1 MPKWGDMTIMIGENT
16 LPSEA
21 GKLPGNAMLGTLNKI
36 LEMFASY
43 SQGNIPLDSL
53 LSCGAGLVNEVVG
66 IDSLSVFRLIE
77 EDGAPLARQTYR
89 WQKNQGPS
97 APAAGLLTM
106 PDSPIAQEGL
116 TTLETGECV
125 CLLRSE
131 LDETEAAATGQ
142 LPFMTRLIVPVILES
157 RLWGIVLFDDFTSER
172 RVDRDTTLFLRSA
185 ATLCANLIVRDEK
198 ARAAKETF
206 EAYKRE
212 TELSLASFKALL
224 NSFDG
229 IILAT
234 VPETGEILFINDRN
248 KAFFGIDEDGTGKRC
263 YELLHGRSER
273 CAYCPYFELEKKPGN
288 IVRWEPSDAH
298 IDTVFRMTA
307 LLIDWPG
314 GKKAH
319 LEFGVD
325 ITEARL
331 TQKALERREMMLD
344 TINRAAIVLL
354 SRKEESFKD
363 AITEGVGLIASVAN
377 IDRMSLSR
385 NIPRPDGHYASQI
398 YRWSRETGSEID
410 TRAELQVN
418 SYDRHIPRWWDVLSS
433 GECINSPARLLPEAE
448 ALKQFGC
455 VSVLAIPVFL
465 EEYFWGFA
473 LFENLSEEQT
483 FTENEIDIMRSA
495 SFMLMNAAARHEEAE
510 KVREADEHAHLI
522 LESMPYAC
530 TLLNQNHKVF
540 DCNDAL
546 VKLFHLDSKQQLFD
560 DPFIISPQYQPDGS
574 LSVEKSAAY
583 IKRGFEEGRCAFSWM
598 HKTVDGEG
606 IPAESMFVRGTFKGE
621 PILVG
626 YIHDRREYNVMMR
639 EIESRNQLLQT
650 LNKLSVVL
658 LRTSADSFETD
669 LRLAMGGMAEVVDID
684 RVTIWMNIELKG
696 RPYCKKAYE
705 WCSPAMAPMQDGSL
719 EVSFEDALP
728 GLMKKLQHKD
738 IIKGPA
744 SGFSETA
751 EKTLAAYG
759 TMSLWVFPLF
769 LHGRLWGFISFD
781 DCRRERA
788 FTENEES
795 ILLSASE
802 LIADAL
808 VRNDMEAGLRTS
820 AVRLQ
825 NALTEAQAA
834 NRAKSDFLSRM
845 SHEMRTPMNAIIGM
859 TMIGKSSPKL
869 AKKDYAFDKVSDASK
884 HLLGVINDVLDMSKI
899 EANKLELA
907 NDDFNFEDML
917 KKVVSVVNF
926 RVDERRQS
934 LHILIDK
941 DIPASLIGDDQ
952 RLAQVVTNLLSNAVK
967 FTPEEGMIRLE
978 ARLLREDNGLC
989 LIEISVA
996 DNGIGL
1002 TREQMKRV
1010 FTSFEQAE
1018 SGTSRTYGGTG
1029 LGLSISR
1036 RIVQMMGGEIWVESE
1051 LDRGS
1056 KFLFTVAL
1064 QQGREPRCE
1073 LAEGLRGRDIRIAV
1087 VDGDPETRAFFALVA
1102 ESLGIGCRT
1111 AESAGEALALLEADR
1126 RCNIWFIDWELPG
1139 MNGIVLAEL
1148 IRKTMTPEA
1157 FVLLFSVAD
1166 WSSIEDEARAA
1177 GIDRFLPK
1185 PLFRSDIVDI
1195 INESLGMDEL
1205 AEQFA
1210 KSDAP
1215 DNFSGRTAL
1224 LVEDVEINR
1233 EIVLSLLEPT
1243 NLKVECAQDG
1253 AEALCMFEENPERYD
1268 IIFMDLQMPVM
1279 DGYEAT
1285 QRIRGLDVPHAK
1297 EVPIIAM
1304 TANVFREDIERCLA
1318 AGMNSHIGKPYMVEE
1333 VLEALREYL

>member
-1 MPKWGDMTIMIGENT
+1 MFGENT
-16 LPSEA
+16 QPAEA
-21 GKLPGNAMLGTLNKI
+21 GQEPGSAMLGTLNKI
-36 LEMFASY
+36 LEMFATY
-43 SQGNIPLDSL
+43 SQGNVPLDKI
-53 LSCGAGLVNEVVG
+53 LSDGVGLVAKVTG
-66 IDSLSVFRLIE
+66 IDSLSVFRLSG
-77 EDGAPLARQTYR
+77 EDGALLAKQTYR
-89 WQKNQGPS
+89 WQRDNGPA
-97 APAAGLLTM
+97 APAAGLLAV
-106 PDSPIAQEGL
+106 PGGL
-116 TTLETGECV
+116 LTQNELTALNAGECV

-131 LDETEAAATGQ
+131 LGEANDAAAGQ
-142 LPFMTRLIVPVILES
+142 LCFKTRLIVPVILEG
-157 RLWGIVLFDDFTSER
+157 RLWGVVFFDDFKAER
-172 RVDRDTTLFLRSA
+172 RIDRDTILFLRSA

-198 ARAAKETF
+198 TRAASETF

-212 TELSLASFKALL
+212 TEHALARFKALL

-248 KAFFGIDEDGTGKRC
+248 KAFFGIEEDGTGKRC
-263 YELLHGRSER
+263 YELLHGRNER
-273 CAYCPYFELEKKPGN
+273 CAYCPYFELEKKPES
-288 IVRWEPSDAH
+288 IIRWEPSDAH

-319 LEFGVD
+319 LEFGID
-325 ITEARL
+325 ITEARR
-331 TQKALERREMMLD
+331 TQKALERREKMLN

-354 SRKEESFKD
+354 SRKEDAFKA
-363 AITEGVGLIASVAN
+363 AITEGVGLIAGVAN

-410 TRAELQVN
+410 TRSELQVN

-433 GECINSPARLLPEAE
+433 GECVNSPARLLPEGE
-448 ALKQFGC
+448 ALMQFGC
-455 VSVLAIPVFL
+455 VSVLAIPVFH

-483 FTENEIDIMRSA
+483 FTEDEIDIMRSA
-495 SFMLMNAAARHEEAE
+495 SFMLMNAVTRHEEAE

-530 TLLNQNHKVF
+530 TLLNQNREVF

-546 VKLFHLDSKQQLFD
+546 MKLFHLESKQQLIN

-574 LSVEKSAAY
+574 LSTEKGAAY
-583 IKRGFEEGRCAFSWM
+583 IKKAFEEGRCAFSWM
-598 HKTVDGEG
+598 HKTLDGEG
-606 IPAESMFVRGTFKGE
+606 IPTESMLVRGTHKGE

-626 YIHDRREYNVMMR
+626 YIHDRREYNTMMR
-639 EIESRNQLLQT
+639 EIETRNRLLQT
-650 LNKLSVVL
+650 LNDLSAIL
-658 LRTSADSFETD
+658 LRAGADSFESD
-669 LRLAMGGMAEVVDID
+669 LRRAMGGMAEVVDID
-684 RVTIWMNIELKG
+684 RVTIWKNIELNG
-696 RPYCKKAYE
+696 RPFCKKAYE
-705 WCSPAMAPMQDGSL
+705 WCSPTMAPIREGAP
-719 EVSFEDALP
+719 EVSYEDALP
-728 GLMKKLQHKD
+728 GLMEKLLRKD
-738 IIKGPA
+738 IIKGPTN
-744 SGFSETA
+744 GFSATA
-751 EKTLAAYG
+751 ARTLAEYG
-759 TMSLWVFPLF
+759 TMSIWVFPLF
-769 LHGRLWGFISFD
+769 LQERLWGFISFD
-781 DCRRERA
+781 DCRRARA
-788 FTENEES
+788 FTENEEG

-859 TMIGKSSPKL
+859 TVIGKSSPTP
-869 AKKDYAFDKVSDASK
+869 AKKDYAFNKVSDASK

-907 NDDFNFEDML
+907 SDDFNFETML

-934 LHILIDK
+934 LHIFIDK

-967 FTPEEGMIRLE
+967 FTPEEGVIRLE
-978 ARLLREDNGLC
+978 AKLLREDNGLC

-1010 FTSFEQAE
+1010 FSSFEQAE

-1029 LGLSISR
+1029 LGLSISKH
-1036 RIVQMMGGEIWVESE
+1036 IVQMMGGEIWVESE
-1051 LDRGS
+1051 LEHGS
-1056 KFLFTVAL
+1056 KFSFTAAL
-1064 QQGREPRCE
+1064 HRGRKARRE
-1073 LAEGLRGRDIRIAV
+1073 LAQGLRGRDIRIAV
-1087 VDGDPETRAFFALVA
+1087 VDKDADTRAFFASVA
-1102 ESLGIGCRT
+1102 ESLDIACK
-1111 AESAGEALALLEADR
+1111 AVESAGEALALMKTEG

-1148 IRKTMTPEA
+1148 IRKTMTPDA

-1166 WSSIEDEARAA
+1166 WSSIEDEAREA

-1185 PLFRSDIVDI
+1185 PLFRSDIVDM
-1195 INESLGMDEL
+1195 INESLGMEEL
-1205 AEQFA
+1205 TEQFT
-1210 KSDAP
+1210 KGGAP
-1215 DNFSGRTAL
+1215 DDFSGRTAL
-1224 LVEDVEINR
+1224 LVEDMEINR

-1253 AEALCMFEENPERYD
+1253 AEALCMFEEDPKRYD

-1279 DGYEAT
+1279 DGYETT
-1285 QRIRGLDVPHAK
+1285 QRIRRLDVPHAQ

-1333 VLEALREYL
+1333 VLEVLRDYL